1 MNKKIA
7 KIVLIVFINILFIS
21 LILCCIDFL
30 IYTKFKNKYINSFE
44 HADIFPPISYSDN
57 YKIDFSPQSYNFL
70 TKNIPSFRRTI
81 TKYEEKKAILIF
93 GCSFAYGFGLT
104 NKETVSNKL
113 SEYTQRTVYN
123 FAIPATGIQHMLEL
137 IKNPDLYKELSLPEH
152 MIYVYIPGQMKRLRA
167 DIFPG
172 PLDTNGI
179 NLKYEL
185 KNNKLKLVKSPLNI
199 FSKTFIIKSLL
210 YQKDLKRNNSSIE
223 NKNYNALLA
232 KAIFNESKKILEAKY
247 PGIKFT
253 ILRYETEGDEAE
265 YLELEEM
272 WNDLEKDGFSVIKS
286 SDLIGRKYK
295 YHSKDTN
302 IDDYHPSAYAFD
314 ILIPPLAEKLNL

>member
-1 MNKKIA
+1 MKKKIA

-30 IYTKFKNKYINSFE
+30 IYTKFKNKYRNCREYINFYQ
-44 HADIFPPISYSDN
+44 DY
-57 YKIDFSPQSYNFL
+57 FSPQSYNYLINNIPAFRPTL
-70 TKNIPSFRRTI
+70 TKYSD
-81 TKYEEKKAILIF
+81 KKSILIF
-93 GCSFAYGFGLT
+93 GCSFAYGCGLT
-104 NKETVSNKL
+104 SKETISNKL

-123 FAIPATGIQHMLEL
+123 FAIPAAGIQHMLKL
-137 IKNPDLYKELSLPEH
+137 IKTGICLTNISPEH
-152 MIYVYIPGQMKRLRA
+152 IIYIYIPSHINRLRA
-167 DIFPG
+167 DIFLN
-172 PLDTNGI
+172 PLYINGI

-185 KNNKLKLVKSPLNI
+185 KDNKLKLVKSPLNI

-232 KAIFNESKKILEAKY
+232 KAIFNESKKILEEKY

-295 YHSKDTN
+295 YHSQDTN
-302 IDDYHPSAYAFD
+302 IDECHPSAYAFD
-314 ILIPPLAEKLNL
+314 VLVPPLAEKLNL